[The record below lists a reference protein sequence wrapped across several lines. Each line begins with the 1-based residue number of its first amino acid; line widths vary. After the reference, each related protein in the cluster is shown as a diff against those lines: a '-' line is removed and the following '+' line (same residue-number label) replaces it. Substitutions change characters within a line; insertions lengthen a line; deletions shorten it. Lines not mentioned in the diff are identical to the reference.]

1 MLYPENLEQKIGF
14 DHIRQLLKHH
24 CLSSMGTSF
33 VDKIRFSDDAA
44 LLQRLLGQTHEFMR
58 ILASGEPFP
67 AANYLPIDKQLDKAR
82 LEGAY
87 LQEDE
92 LHGLRLSL
100 QTILACLRFF
110 KGKEEE
116 YPLLTELGLNIW
128 VDTRLLLEIE
138 KVLDDNGRLKDN
150 ASPDLQLIR
159 RSMIAELSR
168 ARRTLDSILR
178 TAVSAGY
185 AEEGATLTIRNGRL
199 VIPIPAE
206 HKRRIRGFVQDESA
220 TGQTVF
226 LEPAEVLEINNTV
239 RELELEEKREIIRIL
254 SQVTSAIRPH
264 IAALRKAAGFL
275 AMVDFIRAKSLL
287 GQQIGGIV
295 PPLQARPLVAWERA
309 IHPLLLLSHRAQNK
323 GVEPLSI
330 SLTAE
335 QRILIISGPNAG
347 GKSVALKTLGLLQYM
362 LQCGLPVPMAESSK
376 AGIFRNIFI
385 DIGDEQSLENDLS
398 TYSSHLTNMR
408 FFLRAVDKRTLFLI
422 DEFGTGTEPRLGGAI
437 AEAILEELLRQGG
450 YGVINTHYGNLKQMA
465 DRSSGVV
472 NGAMRFD
479 VKQLEPLYQLDIG
492 RPGSSFALEIARKIG
507 LPTSVLEKA
516 KELAGSEQVEL
527 DKLLLQL
534 EEEKKYY
541 QDQNRLLDKKEKQL
555 RQQVEEYTELREF
568 LDTRRNQYL
577 REAKLEARQ
586 LLDDANKRIE
596 ATIRDIRESGAE
608 KEVTKASRQQLET
621 VRREVRLSPAEQQ
634 AAVPVNERLPAEK
647 GPIEKGD
654 VVRIK
659 DQGAVGEVV
668 SIRGKDVQIS
678 MGALSTTVKLDRL
691 EKISRKAY
699 KKEMQATASAPAMK
713 GFDMS
718 ERMANFSASLD
729 VRGLRTDEAIA
740 RVDSLLDSAA
750 MLGTP
755 ELRIVH
761 GKGDG
766 ILRQMIRNHL
776 KGFSFVTGFEDE
788 HVERG
793 GAGVTLVYLQ

>member
-14 DHIRQLLKHH
+14 DHIRQLLKQH

-33 VDKIRFSDDAA
+33 VDKIRFSDDAP
-44 LLQRLLGQTHEFMR
+44 LLQRLLGQTQEFGR
-58 ILASGEPFP
+58 ILASGEAFP
-67 AANYLPIDKQLDKAR
+67 SSNYLPIDKQLDKAR

-87 LQEDE
+87 LQEEE
-92 LHGLRLSL
+92 LHSFRLSL

-110 KGKEEE
+110 KGREEE

-128 VDTRLLLEIE
+128 LDPRLLLEIE
-138 KVLDDNGRLKDN
+138 QVLDDSGRLKDN
-150 ASPDLQLIR
+150 ASPELQRIR
-159 RSMIAELSR
+159 RSMNAELSR

-178 TAVSAGY
+178 SAVSAGY
-185 AEEGATLTIRNGRL
+185 AEEGASLTIRNGRL

-254 SQVTSAIRPH
+254 SQVTSSIRPH
-264 IAALRKAAGFL
+264 VGALRKAAGFL
-275 AMVDFIRAKSLL
+275 AMIDFIRAKAML
-287 GQQIGGIV
+287 GRQLGAIA
-295 PPLQARPLVAWERA
+295 PELQARPLVAWEQA
-309 IHPLLLLSHRAQNK
+309 VHPLLLLSHRAQNK
-323 GVEPLSI
+323 PVVPLNI

-335 QRILIISGPNAG
+335 NRILIISGPNAG

-362 LQCGLPVPMAESSK
+362 LQCGLPVPMAEGSTV
-376 AGIFRNIFI
+376 GIFRNIFI

-437 AEAILEELLRQGG
+437 AEAILEDLLRQGG

-465 DRSSGVV
+465 DRSKGLI

-479 VKQLEPLYQLDIG
+479 VRQLEPMYQLDIG

-507 LPTSVLEKA
+507 LPTPVLEKA

-527 DKLLLQL
+527 DKLLVQL
-534 EEEKKYY
+534 EEEKKHY
-541 QDQNRLLDKKEKQL
+541 QDQNRLLEKKEKQL
-555 RQQVEEYTELREF
+555 RQSMAEYTELREF
-568 LDTRRNQYL
+568 LDNKRNEYI
-577 REAKLEARQ
+577 REAKLEARK

-596 ATIRDIRESGAE
+596 ATIRDIRENKAE
-608 KEVTKASRQQLET
+608 KESTRASRQQLEE
-621 VRREVRLSPAEQQ
+621 VRREVRFTPAERQ
-634 AAVPVNERLPAEK
+634 AAVPANERLPVEQ
-647 GPIEKGD
+647 GPIQAGD
-654 VVRIK
+654 AVRIK
-659 DQGAVGEVV
+659 DQGSVGEVV
-668 SIRGKDVQIS
+668 AIRGKDVQIS
-678 MGALSTTVKLDRL
+678 MGALTSTVKLDRL

-699 KKEMQATASAPAMK
+699 KKEMAATTTTAPMR
-713 GFDMS
+713 GIDIN
-718 ERMANFSASLD
+718 ERMANFSSNLD

-740 RVDSLLDSAA
+740 RVDSMLDSAA

-755 ELRIVH
+755 ELRIIH

-793 GAGVTLVYLQ
+793 GPGVTLVYLQ